1 VLPGRWVSN
10 MIGTWSSQIFGQG
23 GATSPY
29 ILDADYASNSYLFG
43 STTYGSEAAFLT
55 AIGGSV
61 SSGKT
66 LIGPYVSPTSPE
78 LVPNGN
84 VVDATGWAASQVS
97 GGPATGAAVSGEYQ
111 VTAAV
116 SASRPIGYSS
126 FPVQGGKAYL
136 ASAKIRKDP
145 AASTNAKFVA
155 SNDVT
160 NVNGPVAGSALVGA
174 TSLTAVPARTFGPMV
189 GVSTMFSGVLAQSG
203 VATGMWAVDDL
214 TVKEATPFAGW
225 IAGGISGIVDFV
237 TPAAAGAADK
247 IIWQSD
253 DGALDGTTA
262 QQRNYARLCYSSDGH
277 LRFKI
282 FAQTVLGTTG
292 TQQADIDLG
301 VAAVSTT
308 FTVQF
313 VLTAGIAGVSVNGG
327 APITA
332 SPTNMPPLAV
342 MRFKQGQVATTNDY
356 DGTLNRVRL
365 FRNLTPPAGMTL
377 DIIPLNGDSYG
388 SGFGVPLSQATGAAI
403 QNVSVGGS
411 TIEQEIVYRQ
421 NNPLVGTPANVFW
434 DGSSNGAISAAD
446 YLSKVDTLIGISG
459 GATRVIMMPPL
470 KRASTSST
478 WVQDSDIAA
487 GMASRLGANFID
499 AQAILALH
507 GDGSGPDNTAI
518 AMGYCPPSLLSDGV
532 HLTAAGY
539 NYVATAVAARWN
551 IIK

>member
-1 VLPGRWVSN
+1 

-23 GATSPY
+23 GAASLY

-43 STTYGSEAAFLT
+43 NTTYGSEAAFLT

-84 VVDATGWAASQVS
+84 VVDGTGWAATQVS

-116 SASRPIGYSS
+116 SASRPIGYST
-126 FPVQGGKAYL
+126 FPTQPGKAYV
-136 ASAKIRKDP
+136 SAPTVKVRKDP
-145 AASTNAKFVA
+145 AASTNAKFVI
-155 SNDVT
+155 SNNPT
-160 NVNGPVAGSALVGA
+160 SANGNVAGSALIGA
-174 TSLTAVPARTFGPMV
+174 TVLTAVPARSFGPMV
-189 GVSTMFSGVLAQSG
+189 GVDTMSAGVSINGSG
-203 VATGMWAVDDL
+203 TGMWAIDDL
-214 TVKEATPFAGW
+214 SIKEATPFAGW

-247 IIWQSD
+247 VIWQSD

-282 FAQTVLGTTG
+282 FTQTVLGTSG

-301 VAAVSTT
+301 VATVSTA

-342 MRFKQGQVATTNDY
+342 MRFKQGQATTTNDY

-421 NNPLVGTPANVFW
+421 NNPLVGSPANVFW

-446 YLSKVDTLIGISG
+446 YLSKIDTLIGISG
-459 GATRVIMMPPL
+459 GVTRVIMMPPL

-487 GMASRLGANFID
+487 GMASRLGPNFID

-518 AMGYCPPSLLSDGV
+518 ALGYCPPSLLSDGV